1 MLFLKAQ
8 TTDGTTE
15 YFNTE
20 QILSIRPYGQNLSN
34 YKILMGAG
42 LYWTVKADT
51 VEFVELEN
59 IFKQTTKE

>member
-8 TTDGTTE
+8 TTDGKTE

-20 QILSIRPYGQNLSN
+20 NILTIQPLPNGNI
-34 YKILMGAG
+34 KILMGAV
-42 LYWTVKADT
+42 LYWAANPDT

-59 IFKQTTKE
+59 IFDKTT